1 MKALTPTSGSY
12 SELYK
17 LLTQNDLARVA
28 RKARMD
34 VEDVRQEARLLC
46 WSMATGQSTYN
57 EQKGTPKQYIMGCL
71 WGLAEHEHFHAHQEA
86 SEATDY
92 LMESLEDEGSNPLE
106 KILAAEEIRAGRHMP
121 DVSHFTSS
129 MTLEEILWF
138 SGMPYAAISEFTGVG
153 KTTAFKRI
161 SKKFQAIK
169 DLK

>member
-1 MKALTPTSGSY
+1 MRPLTPTSYNY

-17 LLTQNDLARVA
+17 LLTQADLSRVA

-57 EQKGTPKQYIMGCL
+57 DQKGAPKQYIMGCL

-92 LMESLEDEGSNPLE
+92 LMETLEDEGSNPLE
-106 KILAAEEIRAGRHMP
+106 KILAAEEIKAGRHMP
-121 DVSHFTSS
+121 DASHFTPS
-129 MTLEEILWF
+129 MTLEEMLWF
-138 SGMPYAAISEFTGVG
+138 SGMPYTSISEFTGVG

>member
-1 MKALTPTSGSY
+1 MRPLTPTSHNY

-17 LLTQNDLARVA
+17 LLTQADLSRVA

-57 EQKGTPKQYIMGCL
+57 ELKGTPKQYIMGCL

-86 SEATDY
+86 SEATDF
-92 LMESLEDEGSNPLE
+92 LMETLEDEGSNPLE
-106 KILAAEEIRAGRHMP
+106 KILAAEEIKAGRHMP
-121 DVSHFTSS
+121 DASHFTPS
-129 MTLEEILWF
+129 MTLEEMLWF
-138 SGMPYAAISEFTGVG
+138 SGMPYTSISEFTGVG

>member
-1 MKALTPTSGSY
+1 MKSAQIISYGY

-46 WSMATGQSTYN
+46 WSMATGQSTYK

-86 SEATDY
+86 TEATDY
-92 LMESLEDEGSNPLE
+92 LMEALEDEGSNPLE
-106 KILAAEEIRAGRHMP
+106 KLLALEEIKAGRHMP
-121 DVSHFTSS
+121 DATQFTFN
-129 MTLEEILWF
+129 MTLEETLWF
-138 SGMPYAAISEFTGVG
+138 SGMSYAAISEFTGVG

-161 SKKFQAIK
+161 SKKFQA
-169 DLK
+169 LKNLK